1 MLKTTSH
8 VYLQFL
14 DSRDL
19 LARKNPAIKLDSL
32 EILLLEQV
40 LLSDYRNH
48 ALLVSDLIALK
59 EFGSPATLHG
69 RLKALIA
76 KGFFKVSSSAHDAR
90 IKYIYPDM
98 AGLRYAAFMSQCL
111 NQVNS
116 LSESKES
123 TVSGREVK

>member
-1 MLKTTSH
+1 M
-8 VYLQFL
+8 YLQFL

-19 LARKNPAIKLDSL
+19 LARKNPAKKLDSL

-40 LLSDYRNH
+40 LLSDYRNQ
-48 ALLVSDLIALK
+48 ALLVSDLITLK

-69 RLKALIA
+69 RLKGLIN
-76 KGFFKVSSSAHDAR
+76 KGFLKTSSIKRDAR
-90 IKYIYPDM
+90 MKYIHPDK